1 MGIPKPLGPK
11 GGPKMTSA
19 PNAVLN
25 LVERFDNQL
34 DAYRSGRY
42 NETQVRRDFI
52 DPLFGA
58 LGWDIDN
65 RAGYAEA
72 YRDVIHED
80 AIKVGGATKAPDY
93 CFRIG
98 GMRKFFVE
106 AKKPSVNIAHDVH
119 PVYQLRRYAWSAK
132 LPLSILTDF
141 EEFAVY
147 DCRIRPK
154 PADKATIGR
163 TMYLK
168 YTDYTDKWDDITAV
182 FSKEAILQGSFDKY
196 VVGRKKR
203 GTAEVDGEF
212 LKEIEKWRA
221 ALARNIALRNPRL
234 KVRELNFAVQ
244 RTIDR
249 IIFLRMAEDRG
260 IERYASLQALI
271 SGQKVYARLLEMFR
285 AADDRYNS
293 GLFHF
298 RENDPGHT
306 GPPDGLT
313 PSLKID
319 DKVLKDI
326 FRSMYYPASPYEF
339 SVLPADILGNVYEQ
353 FLGKV
358 IILTK
363 GHQARVEEKP
373 EVKKAGGV
381 YYTPKY
387 IVAYIVKHTVGKLLE
402 GKGPQEI
409 GGLTEKYRP
418 SKVRAPLRILDPA
431 CGSGSFLVGA
441 YKFLLDYHRDWY
453 LDGANGGSEAHKDR
467 IYQGAGGQWYLS
479 TAEKKRILLSNIYG
493 VDIDS
498 QAVEVSKLN
507 LLLCMLENENQGT
520 IESQL
525 KMWHERALPDL
536 GANIKCGNSLIGPD
550 FYQGTQMSLFD
561 EEARYRINAFDWPAE
576 FSEILGPKAGK
587 NPGFDAVIGNP
598 PWGATFSDEE
608 LPYLRRTYAR
618 VVVRMVDSYIYFI
631 DRAFRVARA
640 GLPVGFIIPSTLL
653 NQVEAKSVRAL
664 LLERGIRVL
673 VNLGRAIF
681 GTKVLNTSTIFVS
694 ESMSRSANTCV
705 GDLSKLPVQDRVP
718 ELDRIGR
725 VPWSQWRGL
734 VSEDAHI
741 TFHTGDVRTLG
752 ILSRMR
758 QEHLELRDILEGSIQ
773 RGVSPD
779 FAAAHVL
786 RSSEVEVAAFERTV
800 LRPSISGV
808 QIKRYQDWSQDQYII
823 YTTRD
828 TDIAA
833 YPNVFRHLKTFK
845 HRNTCREVR
854 EGKHPWWALHRP
866 RDASIFKS
874 PKLIGLTTCK
884 TIELAYDPQSSLY
897 VTDAMYVFQL
907 ASEHDVWSSIG
918 VLQSTAFLF
927 FYRVANQGESRVIPQ
942 VKASKLNALPFPKI
956 DPEAARA
963 QTLGG
968 CVRDMYALNKDLAA
982 AKTGH
987 DKTLLQRQIDSTD
1000 KQIDQLVYELYG
1012 LTEEEI
1018 KIIEEAT
1025 H

>member
-1 MGIPKPLGPK
+1 
-11 GGPKMTSA
+11 MTSA

-25 LVERFDNQL
+25 LVERFDSQL
-34 DAYRSGRY
+34 EAYRSGRY

-72 YRDVIHED
+72 YRDVIHE
-80 AIKVGGATKAPDY
+80 AAVKVGGATKAPDY
-93 CFRIG
+93 SFRIG

-154 PADKATIGR
+154 LADKATIAR

-168 YTDYTDKWDDITAV
+168 YTDYTDKWDDIAAV
-182 FSKEAILQGSFDKY
+182 FSKEAILQGSFDKH
-196 VVGRKKR
+196 VASSKKR

-271 SGQKVYARLLEMFR
+271 SGQKVYPRLMEMFR

-306 GPPDGLT
+306 GPPDGFT
-313 PSLKID
+313 PGLKID

-326 FRSMYYPASPYEF
+326 FRGMYYPTSPYEF

-387 IVAYIVKHTVGKLLE
+387 IVEYIVKHTVGKLLE
-402 GKGPQEI
+402 GKGPREI
-409 GGLTEKYRP
+409 GGLTEKYRA
-418 SKVRAPLRILDPA
+418 SKARAPLRVLDPA

-453 LDGANGGSEAHKDR
+453 LNPENGGPEAHKDR
-467 IYQGAGGQWYLS
+467 IYQGGGGQWYLT

-525 KMWHERALPDL
+525 KIWHERALPDL
-536 GANIKCGNSLIGPD
+536 GDNIKCGNSLIGPD
-550 FYQGTQMSLFD
+550 FYQGKQIPLFD
-561 EEARYRINAFDWPAE
+561 EEARHRINAFDWPAE
-576 FSEILGPKAGK
+576 FPKILGPKAGK

-598 PWGATFSDEE
+598 PWGGDIDSQLDYFHAKYPMSTREHTDSFKLFIEAGIS
-608 LPYLRRTYAR
+608 LSLAHGVVSMIVPSALLRQNRLK
-618 VVVRMVDSYIYFI
+618 D
-631 DRAFRVARA
+631 
-640 GLPVGFIIPSTLL
+640 
-653 NQVEAKSVRAL
+653 VRAL
-664 LLERGIRVL
+664 LLQNSIMSLVDLGEDVFKGVVAPSCIFVVQRSEPIKEQKVRLSDLKRLSASERAEVVGALPCPGVLAPQELFARNSDLEFRPQVYTSRSTLVILADSDELKCKDAGINYQRVKVGMQEKGKSDLAQRLLYEGHRENRSDKMYWKGADIDRYIQAETTDRFCRPNFREFIRSNEVVRLNYDVYNTAPKILLRQTADHIIATIDYKGIWFGRSIIAL
-673 VNLGRAIF
+673 VPTSRCNHALEYFLGLLNSRYFVWVYHQLVQESGRVFAQVKLSKIKQLPLR
-681 GTKVLNTSTIFVS
+681 TITSSNTSEKAKHDRMVELVET
-694 ESMSRSANTCV
+694 M
-705 GDLSKLPVQDRVP
+705 LKLR
-718 ELDRIGR
+718 
-725 VPWSQWRGL
+725 
-734 VSEDAHI
+734 
-741 TFHTGDVRTLG
+741 
-752 ILSRMR
+752 
-758 QEHLELRDILEGSIQ
+758 
-773 RGVSPD
+773 
-779 FAAAHVL
+779 
-786 RSSEVEVAAFERTV
+786 
-800 LRPSISGV
+800 
-808 QIKRYQDWSQDQYII
+808 
-823 YTTRD
+823 
-828 TDIAA
+828 
-833 YPNVFRHLKTFK
+833 
-845 HRNTCREVR
+845 
-854 EGKHPWWALHRP
+854 
-866 RDASIFKS
+866 
-874 PKLIGLTTCK
+874 
-884 TIELAYDPQSSLY
+884 
-897 VTDAMYVFQL
+897 
-907 ASEHDVWSSIG
+907 
-918 VLQSTAFLF
+918 
-927 FYRVANQGESRVIPQ
+927 
-942 VKASKLNALPFPKI
+942 
-956 DPEAARA
+956 
-963 QTLGG
+963 
-968 CVRDMYALNKDLAA
+968 KDLPA
-982 AKTGH
+982 AKTDHG
-987 DKTLLQRQIDSTD
+987 KTLLKRQIDSTD

-1012 LTEEEI
+1012 LSEEEI
-1018 KIIEEAT
+1018 RIVEEADR
-1025 H
+1025 